1 MLLDF
6 AKIPVEPV
14 ANMRGGQG
22 TVLLQKTV
30 QGPVKVMR
38 GVLPPGATIGMHS
51 HETNCEVIYILSG
64 TGQVLC
70 DGALALVTTAPR
82 AMGTVSKTQAPFPW
96 SSLPWCPRHHNPD
109 IHRKERDTMSDCLF
123 CKIAGG
129 EIPSQKVYEDELVY
143 AFYDIDPQAPTHF
156 LVIPKA
162 HIASCGEITAE
173 NSAVVAHC
181 FEVISKVTKD
191 LGIAQFRVVSNCGE
205 QAGQSV
211 FHLHFHVLAGRDMTW
226 PPG

>member
-70 DGALALVTTAPR
+70 DGVQEPLGPGACHYCPKGHAHSLINDSAADLV
-82 AMGTVSKTQAPFPW
+82 F
-96 SSLPWCPRHHNPD
+96 
-109 IHRKERDTMSDCLF
+109 F
-123 CKIAGG
+123 
-129 EIPSQKVYEDELVY
+129 
-143 AFYDIDPQAPTHF
+143 
-156 LVIPKA
+156 
-162 HIASCGEITAE
+162 
-173 NSAVVAHC
+173 AVVP
-181 FEVISKVTKD
+181 
-191 LGIAQFRVVSNCGE
+191 E
-205 QAGQSV
+205 Q
-211 FHLHFHVLAGRDMTW
+211 
-226 PPG
+226 